1 MCHLMVIHALEANR
15 HRCHSAMQAVGVGMM
30 IHTYLQS
37 TSICLVVAA
46 APRGSWSRNAEW
58 RQ

>member
-1 MCHLMVIHALEANR
+1 
-15 HRCHSAMQAVGVGMM
+15 MM

-46 APRGSWSRNAEW
+46 APRSSWSKNAER